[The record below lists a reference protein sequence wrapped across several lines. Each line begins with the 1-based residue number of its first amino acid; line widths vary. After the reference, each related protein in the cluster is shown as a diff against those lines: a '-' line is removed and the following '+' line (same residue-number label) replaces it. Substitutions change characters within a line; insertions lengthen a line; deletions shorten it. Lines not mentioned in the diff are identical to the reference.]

1 MSESEQ
7 ARAPELPGATSEKT
21 EREPSVENPY
31 ARSVDSFQEPPKT
44 FFAMLKHLG
53 PGMILVGSIVGSGEL
68 IMTTKLG
75 AEGEEVYAFQ
85 P

>member
-7 ARAPELPGATSEKT
+7 ARPSELPGATSAET

-44 FFAMLKHLG
+44 FLAMLKH
-53 PGMILVGSIVGSGEL
+53 PDTDAPMDSMKVSG
-68 IMTTKLG
+68 
-75 AEGEEVYAFQ
+75 A
-85 P
+85 